1 MMKTIGR
8 ILIILAVFSIV
19 AGLMVTIVNASGAN
33 APDFGRTQRFR
44 PEGGND
50 GANRQERGNEGPG
63 GPRWMFGLVKN
74 VGVMALL
81 VILIV
86 WPKSIAKKIRK
97 QTVVNSTLD
106 QP

>member
-1 MMKTIGR
+1 MKTIGR

-33 APDFGRTQRFR
+33 APDLGRTQRFR
-44 PEGGND
+44 PEGGEGGRD
-50 GANRQERGNEGPG
+50 RPGRSDEGPG
-63 GPRWMFGLVKN
+63 GPRWVFGLVKN
-74 VGVMALL
+74 VAVMTLL

-86 WPKSIAKKIRK
+86 WPRSIAKKRK
-97 QTVVNSTLD
+97 RQTTINSTIN